1 MEIEHQ
7 KDKNRFVLNIDGE
20 IAKVEYSLKN
30 KVMYL
35 TYSEV
40 PNSLRGQVIGKILVE
55 KTFEQL
61 TKEGYK
67 AVAVCS
73 YVKLIAERSNKWK
86 NIIS

>member
-7 KDKNRFVLNIDGE
+7 KEKNRFVLNVDGD
-20 IAKVEYSLKN
+20 IAIVEYNIKN
-30 KVMYL
+30 EIMYL

-40 PNSLRGQVIGKILVE
+40 PSNLRGQGIGKILVE

-67 AVAVCS
+67 AVAICS

-86 NIIS
+86 DIIS

>member
-7 KDKNRFVLNIDGE
+7 KEKNRFVLNVDGD
-20 IAKVEYSLKN
+20 IAIVEYSIKN
-30 KVMYL
+30 EIMYL

-40 PNSLRGQVIGKILVE
+40 PSNLRGQGVGKILVE

-67 AVAVCS
+67 AVAICS

-86 NIIS
+86 DIIS